1 MSLCQVNSVAVAQSL
16 PWFTRCGSSGN
27 SRSSMHQAIVA
38 IVAVEAALIR
48 LNCELAPNSAILIIE
63 TRIPSIREHHRDA
76 YTIVDQT
83 VAALFWFSS
92 GAIR

>member
-1 MSLCQVNSVAVAQSL
+1 
-16 PWFTRCGSSGN
+16 
-27 SRSSMHQAIVA
+27 MHQAIVA

-63 TRIPSIREHHRDA
+63 ARIPSIREHHRYA